1 MSGNDSKY
9 SVTLTRHLTL
19 SSYELSLI
27 AVPSQ
32 APSCL
37 HAELAF
43 PDYFNSK
50 WGKKQPCCHLS
61 LLLS

>member
-9 SVTLTRHLTL
+9 SVTLTRHLIL

-27 AVPSQ
+27 AVLNQ
-32 APSCL
+32 ALSFL

-43 PDYFNSK
+43 RDYFNSK
-50 WGKKQPCCHLS
+50 WGKKQPCYHLS